1 MKLPHSRGLLLAM
14 AMALPGL
21 PAAAD
26 PPQQHLAVCVGC
38 HGAGGNSTLPDNPRL
53 AGLAPEYIE
62 RQLKQFKSGERAS
75 PIMAA
80 IVMTLDANAIRE
92 LAEYFS
98 EQKPARG
105 STSDAGLASKGKLI
119 YDEGIV
125 GSAVP
130 ACSSCHGDDGAGDA
144 KYPRLAGQQV
154 AYVEAQLAAFRS
166 GKRSNDVKGLMGAVA
181 KRMSDA
187 EIKAVTQYI
196 AGMDKE

>member
-1 MKLPHSRGLLLAM
+1 M
-14 AMALPGL
+14 
-21 PAAAD
+21 
-26 PPQQHLAVCVGC
+26 
-38 HGAGGNSTLPDNPRL
+38 T
-53 AGLAPEYIE
+53 
-62 RQLKQFKSGERAS
+62 
-75 PIMAA
+75 A
-80 IVMTLDANAIRE
+80 IATTLDGEAIRQ

-105 STSDAGLASKGKLI
+105 RSSDAGLAAKGKVI
-119 YDEGIV
+119 YDEGVV

-144 KYPRLAGQQV
+144 KYPRLAGQQP

-166 GKRSNDVKGLMGAVA
+166 GKRSNDIKGLMGAVA

>member
-1 MKLPHSRGLLLAM
+1 MAALHHRGLLLAL
-14 AMALPGL
+14 ALALPAL

-26 PPQQHLAVCVGC
+26 PPPQSAVCMGC
-38 HGAGGNSTLPDNPRL
+38 HGAGGNSTQPDNPTL

-75 PIMAA
+75 PVMAA
-80 IVMTLDANAIRE
+80 IVMTLDGDAIRQ

-105 STSDAGLASKGKLI
+105 RSSDAGLATKGKLI

-130 ACSSCHGDDGAGDA
+130 ACASCHGDDGAGDA
-144 KYPRLAGQQV
+144 KYPRLASQQA

-166 GKRSNDVKGLMGAVA
+166 GKRNNDVKGLMGAVA